1 MSAKCEVRLLP
12 QAQEDFLEII
22 EYIAEDK
29 PSAAEK
35 MADRFE
41 KSFSQLSVNPMSGR
55 LARETKLKLLN
66 YRILVVEPY
75 LIFYQVK
82 RNTVFIFRILH
93 GARDYLQIL

>member
-1 MSAKCEVRLLP
+1 MKAKHEVRLLP

-22 EYIAEDK
+22 EYISEDK

-41 KSFSQLSVNPMSGR
+41 KTFILLSENPMSGR
-55 LARETKLKLLN
+55 LARESKLKLLT
-66 YRILVVEPY
+66 YRVLIIQPY
-75 LIFYQVK
+75 LIFYQIK

-93 GARDYLQIL
+93 GARDYLSIL